1 VIAVDGLDGS
11 GKSRFAA
18 SLAAALAD
26 AGRPTSLLHVDDFR
40 GSLDFPGL
48 IAAEESALYYE
59 RYFDFPAL
67 ANALAA
73 HLRGPADRAL
83 MILEGVMVLR
93 AALSPQTPLVVLEVS
108 AAEARRRITARD
120 QAKGR
125 TPDEIAGRIEL
136 RYFPAH
142 ARYRAAFD
150 PLGRA
155 DLIID
160 NEDWGHP
167 RIVRRSDARFPAD
180 VVAVLDPTLLK
191 TVNVADG
198 LNEKTGNILVNT
210 KENPGEVRKQL
221 KSNAGKVWTVE
232 ASEISL
238 KILGMPIT
246 NTAMLGAVARV
257 TGVVSLETIEK
268 MINGRFRGDVAAKN
282 FAVVK
287 EAYHGVT
294 SE

>member
-1 VIAVDGLDGS
+1 M
-11 GKSRFAA
+11 
-18 SLAAALAD
+18 
-26 AGRPTSLLHVDDFR
+26 
-40 GSLDFPGL
+40 
-48 IAAEESALYYE
+48 E
-59 RYFDFPAL
+59 RSVL
-67 ANALAA
+67 KK
-73 HLRGPADRAL
+73 
-83 MILEGVMVLR
+83 ILEVRWHGRGGQGAWTASELLAR
-93 AALSPQTPLVVLEVS
+93 AAIAEGKYIQSFPEFGPERMGAPVTAFTRISTEPIEIHCAVYSP
-108 AAEARRRITARD
+108 
-120 QAKGR
+120 
-125 TPDEIAGRIEL
+125 
-136 RYFPAH
+136 
-142 ARYRAAFD
+142 
-150 PLGRA
+150 
-155 DLIID
+155 
-160 NEDWGHP
+160 
-167 RIVRRSDARFPAD
+167 D

-198 LNEKTGNILVNT
+198 LDEKTGNILVNT

-257 TGVVSLETIEK
+257 TGIVSLETIEK

-287 EAYHGVT
+287 EAYQGVT